1 MLLDGNGNLYIADS
15 GSNSIRMVTPGGII
29 TTVAGRGSGCAGQTD
44 SVGDGCP
51 ATSAQLNGAEGIA
64 VDGSGNL
71 YIADRNNSRIRI
83 VTPDRIITTVA
94 GNGTAGYS
102 GDGGAATG
110 AEVNGPYGVAV
121 DGSGN
126 LYISDQNNQYIRK
139 VDTSGIIT
147 TIAGNGTAS
156 YNGDNIAATSA
167 AVNYPYD
174 LAVDGAGNLY
184 IADYENNRIR
194 RVAPDGIITTV
205 AGTGIY
211 GYDGD
216 NIPATSAELNSPA
229 GVAVDGAGHL
239 YIADEANDRIRK
251 VGTGVGPQ
259 CTTSN
264 PNPNPNPASFAA
276 VGDFNGDC
284 KSDILWRNNTTQ
296 QVYEWFM
303 NGTTYSGSGS
313 PGSPTS
319 DWVIQSAGDFDGDG
333 KADILLTCPQ
343 TPHR

>member
-1 MLLDGNGNLYIADS
+1 
-15 GSNSIRMVTPGGII
+15 MVTPGGII

-174 LAVDGAGNLY
+174 L
-184 IADYENNRIR
+184 
-194 RVAPDGIITTV
+194 
-205 AGTGIY
+205 GT
-211 GYDGD
+211 
-216 NIPATSAELNSPA
+216 
-229 GVAVDGAGHL
+229 
-239 YIADEANDRIRK
+239 
-251 VGTGVGPQ
+251 
-259 CTTSN
+259 C
-264 PNPNPNPASFAA
+264 
-276 VGDFNGDC
+276 
-284 KSDILWRNNTTQ
+284 
-296 QVYEWFM
+296 
-303 NGTTYSGSGS
+303 
-313 PGSPTS
+313 
-319 DWVIQSAGDFDGDG
+319 
-333 KADILLTCPQ
+333 
-343 TPHR
+343 

>member
-1 MLLDGNGNLYIADS
+1 MGYRLVPSFLAASPEEVVFPDAFVSKTHTEVAQDQQPAPARACTRAARVLLGVLLLAGLSLSPLRAQT
-15 GSNSIRMVTPGGII
+15 VTFQG
-29 TTVAGRGSGCAGQTD
+29 
-44 SVGDGCP
+44 
-51 ATSAQLNGAEGIA
+51 L
-64 VDGSGNL
+64 
-71 YIADRNNSRIRI
+71 
-83 VTPDRIITTVA
+83 ITTVA
-94 GNGTAGYS
+94 GNGALGYS
-102 GDGGAATG
+102 GDGGAATS
-110 AEVNGPYGVAV
+110 AKLNVPSGVAV
-121 DGSGN
+121 DG
-126 LYISDQNNQYIRK
+126 
-139 VDTSGIIT
+139 V
-147 TIAGNGTAS
+147 
-156 YNGDNIAATSA
+156 
-167 AVNYPYD
+167 
-174 LAVDGAGNLY
+174 GNLY
-184 IADYENNRIR
+184 IADAGNNRIR

-229 GVAVDGAGHL
+229 GVAVDGAGNL